1 MSDLPNVQPAP
12 NPWLG
17 LGARPAK
24 RNHPRTGSNASSSD
38 EIEAF
43 ARPSVQ
49 RIVPA
54 AGLPLPVS
62 LPVSLPVITTTPPP
76 TQAPIEEAPAMAS
89 NPPATTPTIAPDITP
104 TPTGLQHSTT
114 QGSGEPRQ
122 AMLLHLVHSPTG
134 LTRKALVATLG
145 WPWKKVTNTTYNAL
159 RAGLC
164 EMDAS
169 GAYFITDAGKDWLAV
184 KGTPVEGTPPAS
196 TSQPARKPGRV
207 KVKTGDKAVWVDR
220 TSAPGLAARRDK
232 PAAKKVVDVVAH
244 DAAQATAARG
254 RAVQAAGL
262 PLPVSL
268 PVSLPVITTT
278 PPPTQAPIEEAPA
291 MASNPPATT
300 PSTTPTPTGLQHI
313 TRKKSGE
320 ARYCILQ
327 HLVAAEPKGLSSTAL
342 AEKLGWPYKRT
353 IDNLH
358 HASIAGVLGCDA
370 GSYRITPKGVEWLAK
385 KGDDASAVCK
395 GWTPPPVVDKPTRVR
410 EGGTTRWVYPPDHPA
425 ARRREGAKKVVNVP
439 QHDAAQATEARGR
452 AVQAAGML
460 ARVMQVTGTLARPAV
475 AQQASADS
483 TVVVQIAPTF
493 RAAVY
498 TDGSFHLSK
507 AGQSIELTAT
517 EHAQLLRFL
526 ERMAEAD

>member
-12 NPWLG
+12 TPWLG

-49 RIVPA
+49 RIVP
-54 AGLPLPVS
+54 
-62 LPVSLPVITTTPPP
+62 
-76 TQAPIEEAPAMAS
+76 
-89 NPPATTPTIAPDITP
+89 
-104 TPTGLQHSTT
+104 
-114 QGSGEPRQ
+114 
-122 AMLLHLVHSPTG
+122 
-134 LTRKALVATLG
+134 
-145 WPWKKVTNTTYNAL
+145 
-159 RAGLC
+159 
-164 EMDAS
+164 
-169 GAYFITDAGKDWLAV
+169 
-184 KGTPVEGTPPAS
+184 
-196 TSQPARKPGRV
+196 
-207 KVKTGDKAVWVDR
+207 
-220 TSAPGLAARRDK
+220 
-232 PAAKKVVDVVAH
+232 
-244 DAAQATAARG
+244 
-254 RAVQAAGL
+254 AAGL

-385 KGDDASAVCK
+385 EGDDASAVCK

-410 EGGTTRWVYPPDHPA
+410 EGGKTRWVYPPDHPA
-425 ARRREGAKKVVNVP
+425 ARRDKPSAKKIVNVP
-439 QHDAAQATEARGR
+439 QHDAAQATAARAR
-452 AVQAAGML
+452 VVQVAGML

-498 TDGSFHLSK
+498 SDGAFTLSK

-517 EHAQLLRFL
+517 EHAQLLRYL

>member
-89 NPPATTPTIAPDITP
+89 NPPATTPSTTP

-114 QGSGEPRQ
+114 QGSGKPRQ

-145 WPWKKVTNTTYNAL
+145 WPWKKVTNTTYHAL

-169 GAYFITDAGKDWLAV
+169 GAYFITDAGKGWLAV

-232 PAAKKVVDVVAH
+232 PSAKK
-244 DAAQATAARG
+244 
-254 RAVQAAGL
+254 
-262 PLPVSL
+262 
-268 PVSLPVITTT
+268 I
-278 PPPTQAPIEEAPA
+278 
-291 MASNPPATT
+291 
-300 PSTTPTPTGLQHI
+300 
-313 TRKKSGE
+313 
-320 ARYCILQ
+320 
-327 HLVAAEPKGLSSTAL
+327 
-342 AEKLGWPYKRT
+342 
-353 IDNLH
+353 
-358 HASIAGVLGCDA
+358 
-370 GSYRITPKGVEWLAK
+370 
-385 KGDDASAVCK
+385 
-395 GWTPPPVVDKPTRVR
+395 
-410 EGGTTRWVYPPDHPA
+410 
-425 ARRREGAKKVVNVP
+425 VNVP
-439 QHDAAQATEARGR
+439 QHDAAQATAARAR
-452 AVQAAGML
+452 VVQVAGML